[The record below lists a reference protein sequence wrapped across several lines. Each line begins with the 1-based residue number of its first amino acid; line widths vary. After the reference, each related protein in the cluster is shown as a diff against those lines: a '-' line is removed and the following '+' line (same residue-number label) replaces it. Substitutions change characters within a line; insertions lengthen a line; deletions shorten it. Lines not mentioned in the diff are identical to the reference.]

1 MQRPAAVGTPC
12 HGHDTVTTEWNVSPA
27 AASQGRRR
35 LHRLAWRGK
44 VVYSGGT
51 STSRSG
57 GTGWQAGGIAQQGIK
72 PYESMLLSTVTFAFV
87 DRKLYVTGA

>member
-27 AASQGRRR
+27 ASSQGKRRR
-35 LHRLAWRGK
+35 LHCTLPRQAME
-44 VVYSGGT
+44 VGGT

-57 GTGWQAGGIAQQGIK
+57 GDGWQAGGIAQQGVK
-72 PYESMLLSTVTFAFV
+72 PYQSMLDSTVTFAFV